1 MVASQLADTDI
12 VYTVIDRKHLLIV
25 MCWAHAGLFASNRW
39 AIIVLRSFS
48 SKAQARYV
56 AATRLS

>member
-12 VYTVIDRKHLLIV
+12 VYTVIDRKHPMIV
-25 MCWAHAGLFASNRW
+25 MCWAHAGLFTSNRW
-39 AIIVLRSFS
+39 ATLVLRSFS
-48 SKAQARYV
+48 GKAHARYV